1 MRRLQRRFILAGL
14 MAVLL
19 LAAGLMLSPTA
30 LGQPRA
36 TGSVSGVVVNGA
48 SPVPGLRVVLQAVV
62 AGSSKDAATTTS
74 DSLGRFAFPGLDT
87 SGLTSYAVYTHFQ
100 GGLFETP
107 AISFTS
113 GPSQTVT
120 LQVYTTTTSSAAI
133 QVASTTLLFSGPNQP
148 KGLLPV
154 GVLMTIENQ
163 GTTAYVASVGP
174 AGGQPTNL
182 LRFYLPPGAE
192 NLTLGAGFSGLQVV
206 QVDSG
211 FGVTA
216 TLPPGQSAFAFAYDV
231 PYNGT
236 KVSYPFRA
244 EYPSVNVVALVPP
257 AVILT
262 GGSFQVKPEIKANGA
277 VYQVLAA
284 DNLRSGE
291 QVSFGLSRLPL
302 PGENPDIDF
311 GQVVLV
317 GGILL
322 LLLVG
327 LTLLFLQRGALAV
340 AFGWIPASLVSLP
353 RQKARRQSRREAE
366 RKRLLRALL
375 SLEERMAAGRI
386 GPVAYSRQ
394 RAELRSAL
402 RPVVMRTGEESRP

>member
-1 MRRLQRRFILAGL
+1 MRRLKWRAPVAG
-14 MAVLL
+14 L
-19 LAAGLMLSPTA
+19 LAALLLSLVLAPA
-30 LGQPRA
+30 PSASGMARA
-36 TGSVSGVVVNGA
+36 TGSVSGVVVNGGR
-48 SPVPGLRVVLQAVV
+48 PVPGLGVTLQAVV
-62 AGSSKDAATTTS
+62 SGSPKDTATTTS
-74 DSLGRFAFPGLDT
+74 DSQGRFAFTGLDT
-87 SGLTSYAVYTHFQ
+87 SGLTSYAAYTHYQ

-120 LQVYTTTTSSAAI
+120 LQVYPTTASSSGI
-133 QVASTTLLFSGPNQP
+133 QVASTTLLFSNPNQP

-154 GVLMTIENQ
+154 GVLMTIENP
-163 GTTAYVASVGP
+163 GVTAYVASVGP
-174 AGGQPTNL
+174 AGGQPTDL

-231 PYNGT
+231 PYTGT
-236 KVSYPFRA
+236 QYTFPFRA
-244 EYPSVNVVALVPP
+244 EYPSINVVALVPP
-257 AVILT
+257 GVKVS
-262 GGSFQVKPEIKANGA
+262 GGSFQVKPDVTANGS
-277 VYQVLAA
+277 VYQVLAG

-291 QVSFGLSRLPL
+291 QVSFGLERLPV

-311 GQVVLV
+311 AQLVLV
-317 GGILL
+317 GILL
-322 LLLVG
+322 LLLLLG
-327 LTLLFLQRGALAV
+327 LAIVFLRRGALAV
-340 AFGWIPASLVSLP
+340 AFGWIPASLVSP
-353 RQKARRQSRREAE
+353 ARQKARRQSQRETE
-366 RKRLLRALL
+366 RKRLLQALL
-375 SLEERMAAGRI
+375 NLEDRQVAGRI

-402 RPVVMRTGEESRP
+402 RPLVMRTGEESRL